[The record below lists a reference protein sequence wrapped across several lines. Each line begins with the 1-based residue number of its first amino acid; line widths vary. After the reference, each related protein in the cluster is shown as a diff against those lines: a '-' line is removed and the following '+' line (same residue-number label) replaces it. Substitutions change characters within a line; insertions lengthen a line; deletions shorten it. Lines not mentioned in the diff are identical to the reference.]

1 MLLFICNLKV
11 PIGSRLYQVKVTPST
26 LPKQIQA
33 LGSLHC
39 YLAYFQTS
47 FDVHWWASKTKEK
60 FSGPLPIPPV
70 KERRIGRKERREG
83 WREREREKGREK
95 KERKK
100 KRERQKERWK
110 KRKRDRGG
118 ERKHKKDVTCQVESV
133 PPCGSPASLILQQN
147 MFPRWGSKAYNVTES
162 LKSHQPTYS
171 GILFSPEKEGN
182 SEACQAWL
190 DLENILLSETATQG

>member
-70 KERRIGRKERREG
+70 KERWMGRKVRREG
-83 WREREREKGREK
+83 WREREREIGRE
-95 KERKK
+95 
-100 KRERQKERWK
+100 
-110 KRKRDRGG
+110 
-118 ERKHKKDVTCQVESV
+118 KKDVTCQVESV
-133 PPCGSPASLILQQN
+133 PPCGSPASLSLRQN